1 MGAGAMLYDVW
12 QHRQINK
19 TTQRRTDT
27 IKDTQT
33 EIWTLWPQ
41 RQVGDEK
48 LKIPQSGI
56 CPAPF
61 MLRQCTV
68 IFA

>member
-1 MGAGAMLYDVW
+1 MGAGAMLYDVR
-12 QHRQINK
+12 QHRQINM
-19 TTQRRTDT
+19 TTHTRTDT

-48 LKIPQSGI
+48 LKNEVHKDNDEIIMVS
-56 CPAPF
+56 
-61 MLRQCTV
+61 L
-68 IFA
+68 